1 VSLARLAVTAGE
13 PAGVGAEL
21 LIRLAASPLAA
32 TLIAVTDRRLLQRA
46 AARCDASIELVD
58 DDGSRATT
66 RRPGSLRVRHTPLV
80 VDEIPGQPDP
90 RNASQVLATLAEAAD
105 GCLSGRYDAVVTA
118 PLQKSSINDAGVH
131 FSGHTE
137 FFAQRAHADVVMML
151 ASPEL
156 RVALATTHLPL
167 AAVPAAITPALLAR
181 VLRIVHAE
189 LRAKFGLTEPRIAV
203 LGLNPHA
210 GESGHLGRE
219 ELDVIIP
226 TLERLRDEGM
236 HLLGP
241 LPADTAF
248 VPAQRAH
255 YDAVLAMYHDQAL
268 PVLKSEAFDR
278 TVNLTLGLPFIRT
291 SVDHGTALD
300 LAGSGRADPASLI
313 AAARMAMEL
322 VAHSATHP
330 SSPLG
335 RPKGVPLRVEEEQ
348 CEGPISPML
357 PLRGDE
363 REGQIP
369 PKSSPSGDEH
379 ERPTSPK
386 TLP

>member
-1 VSLARLAVTAGE
+1 MSPARLAVTAGE

-21 LIRLAASPLAA
+21 LIRLAATPLAA
-32 TLIAVTDRRLLQRA
+32 TLVAVTDRHLLQRA
-46 AARCDASIELVD
+46 AARCNLSLELSD

-66 RRPGSLRVRHTPLV
+66 RHPGTLRVRHTPLV

-90 RNASQVLATLAEAAD
+90 RNASHVLATLVEAAD
-105 GCLSGRYDAVVTA
+105 GCLDGRYDAVVTA
-118 PLQKSSINDAGVH
+118 PLQKASINDAGIH

-137 FFAQRAHADVVMML
+137 FFAARAQTDVVMML

-167 AAVPAAITPALLAR
+167 AAVPAAITPALLVR

-189 LRAKFGLTEPRIAV
+189 LRAKFGLTKPRIAV

-210 GESGHLGRE
+210 GEGGHLGRE
-219 ELDVIIP
+219 ELETIIP
-226 TLERLRDEGM
+226 TLEALRAEGM

-248 VPAQRAH
+248 VPAQRAR

-322 VAHSATHP
+322 VTRRATRP
-330 SSPLG
+330 SSPA
-335 RPKGVPLRVEEEQ
+335 RAEQ
-348 CEGPISPML
+348 RGEGPISP
-357 PLRGDE
+357 
-363 REGQIP
+363 
-369 PKSSPSGDEH
+369 
-379 ERPTSPK
+379 K
-386 TLP
+386 TIE